1 MAIEFNGKTIETT
14 ETGFLV
20 NLEDWSEDL
29 AKVLAEQDGLEL
41 TDKHW
46 DVINYLRE
54 EYFENVQNQPNNR
67 TIQKEMSKRWGVKLS
82 NKDMF
87 DLFPLIPSKQAAR
100 IAGLPESKRKGGY

>member
-54 EYFENVQNQPNNR
+54 EYFDNVQNQPNNR
-67 TIQKEMSKRWGVKLS
+67 AIQKEMSKRWGVKLS
-82 NKDMF
+82 NKDLF